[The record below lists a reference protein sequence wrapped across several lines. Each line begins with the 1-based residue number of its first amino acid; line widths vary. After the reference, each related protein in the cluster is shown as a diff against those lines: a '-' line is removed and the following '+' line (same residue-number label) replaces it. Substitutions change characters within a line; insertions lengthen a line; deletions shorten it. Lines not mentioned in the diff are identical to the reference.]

1 VDRQGTSFTDSTELP
16 LTIVI
21 ISDAENAMAVNPY
34 DEIPYSNI
42 PHPDSH
48 PDHLATLGHLFG
60 LSPAPVTRCRVLEL
74 GCAGGGNLIPM
85 AFHLP
90 GSEFLGVEL
99 SGRQVEIASKTI
111 RDLHLPNVRVR
122 QADILEIDR
131 SWGYF
136 DYIVCHGVYSW
147 VPDEV
152 RERILNI
159 SSANLAPQGIA
170 YISYNTYPGWHMR
183 EMLRDMMLFHADPFP
198 DPAKRIEQARAM
210 MDFLGHST
218 ASSRTHSYDSLLK
231 EGLAQI
237 EHCADYYLY
246 HEYLEEVN
254 TPVYFHQFAER
265 VQQHGLQYLADAEL
279 STMFSISFPAETAET
294 LDRLSQDLIRT
305 EQYMDFVR
313 NRMFRKTLLCHDD
326 LTLKRS
332 LSAADLTGLLVASPA
347 SPTEEPVN
355 LRPGTSQTFR
365 WPQGPSLATNHP
377 LTKAALLVLSRQW
390 PRAINLETLVAEA
403 LTLLGDHQFLAET
416 DLQLGLNVLGDHLLQ
431 GLLRGYLELH
441 TWQADFTTD
450 VSDRPKISELAWYLL
465 AQRQPLVSPRHRL
478 VELDHPTELL
488 CLALDGTRNREALLG
503 YLMELVTKGDL
514 VVRLDGDPLTDP
526 DQIRDTLA
534 DGLEH
539 SLDRV
544 ARAALLVA

>member
-514 VVRLDGDPLTDP
+514 VVRLDGEPLTDP

-544 ARAALLVA
+544 ARTALLVA

>member
-1 VDRQGTSFTDSTELP
+1 
-16 LTIVI
+16 
-21 ISDAENAMAVNPY
+21 MAVNPY

-99 SGRQVEIASKTI
+99 SGRQAEIASKTI

-279 STMFSISFPAETAET
+279 STMFSSSFPAETAET

-326 LTLKRS
+326 LALQRS

-431 GLLRGYLELH
+431 GLLRGFLELH

-503 YLMELVTKGDL
+503 YLMELVMKGDL

>member
-1 VDRQGTSFTDSTELP
+1 MDRRGTSFTDSTDLP
-16 LTIVI
+16 LTILI
-21 ISDAENAMAVNPY
+21 ISDTENAMAVNPY
-34 DEIPYSNI
+34 DEIPYSSI

-48 PDHLATLGHLFG
+48 PDHLATLGRLFG

-111 RDLHLPNVRVR
+111 RDLHLPNVQVR

-170 YISYNTYPGWHMR
+170 YISYNTYPGWHMK

-210 MDFLGHST
+210 MDFLGHSM

-246 HEYLEEVN
+246 HEYLEAVN

-279 STMFSISFPAETAET
+279 STMFSSSFPAETAET

-326 LTLKRS
+326 LILKRS

-347 SPTEEPVN
+347 SPTEAPVN
-355 LRPGTSQTFR
+355 LRPGISQTFR

-390 PRAINLETLVAEA
+390 PRAIHLETLVAEA
-403 LTLLGDHQFLAET
+403 LTLLGDHQFLTET

-441 TWQADFTTD
+441 TWQADFTTA
-450 VSDRPKISELAWYLL
+450 VSDRPKISELAGYLL

-488 CLALDGTRNREALLG
+488 CLALDGTRNREVLLG

-526 DQIRDTLA
+526 EEIRDTLA
-534 DGLEH
+534 DGLAH
-539 SLDRV
+539 SLGRV

>member
-1 VDRQGTSFTDSTELP
+1 
-16 LTIVI
+16 
-21 ISDAENAMAVNPY
+21 MAVNPY

-279 STMFSISFPAETAET
+279 STMFSSSFPAETAET

-326 LTLKRS
+326 LALQRS

-403 LTLLGDHQFLAET
+403 LTLLGDHQVLAET

-431 GLLRGYLELH
+431 GLLRGFLELH

-503 YLMELVTKGDL
+503 YLMELVMKGDL